1 MNLRAPSAAGHSA
14 RFVVALL
21 ATYSVLA
28 IVGAVTHR
36 QVFSLVALFCLL
48 TAMLLPPL
56 LCRRAGAWV
65 LWFVL
70 IAVFS
75 LLAKRGYADALL
87 EAVPIVIN
95 AALAGWFGV
104 TLVRGM
110 PRVARFILALE
121 GPARLAQPGI
131 AAYARGVTWFW
142 TVLLGGQALLL
153 TVLLL
158 CAAHDG
164 LLARLGYVSPLPL
177 SDRWA
182 SIWLHV
188 GGYVL
193 IGTAFVLEYVWRR
206 WRLRHLPHQGLRGM
220 ITQMTRHWPQ
230 LLSGHGG
237 NP

>member
-1 MNLRAPSAAGHSA
+1 MNRSTPPAAGHSA
-14 RFVVALL
+14 RFVVGLL

-36 QVFSLVALFCLL
+36 QIFSLVALLCLL
-48 TAMLLPPL
+48 TAMLLPSL
-56 LCRRAGAWV
+56 LRPRVGAWA
-65 LWFVL
+65 LWVAL
-70 IAVFS
+70 IAAFS
-75 LLAKRGYADALL
+75 LLAQRGYADALL

-95 AALAGWFGV
+95 AALAVWFGV
-104 TLVRGM
+104 TLAGGM
-110 PRVARFILALE
+110 SRVARFILALE

-131 AAYARGVTWFW
+131 VAYARGVTWFW
-142 TVLLGGQALLL
+142 TVLLGGQALVL
-153 TVLLL
+153 TVLML

-164 LLARLGYVSPLPL
+164 LLARLGFASPLPL

-188 GGYVL
+188 GGYLL

-220 ITQMTRHWPQ
+220 IIQVTRHWPQ